1 MSSPIGYAST
11 TPLRTRTVQGI
22 HQLSATLLS
31 TQFPDPQ
38 KRFEEARSLTLW
50 WMNRRVKNELNRGI
64 PPPAWSG
71 ESFEVDQHGQLYAAV
86 TVPDLNLWTCRL
98 EHDDPEV
105 AARTWSVDIAL
116 RQVGSEVIFLE
127 RTLCVS
133 PANCIHPAPQN
144 VPRIIRDL
152 VTKVGLSDVVPITGN
167 PWYLTTPG
175 DLDLLQLLLSDNSRL
190 LPVIMLTEADEIS
203 ADRGYKVAR
212 FVLDPVA
219 LAKEL
224 LGLAHAVVMPRELGF
239 EWTKRVG
246 RSWTAFY
253 GAIRTYRPGLSF
265 SDDDPYRHPLAKLDE
280 IVLWEHQTAT
290 GEKLHGEPAF
300 QAFLREKMFQTV
312 TSRPLR
318 QEDTLFYRYAKVRGL
333 SAATTPGKDSSPAE
347 EELRL
352 EVSELRKQ
360 LDEERGEKDYVYN
373 YSADLEETLQ
383 RAEKERFSL
392 RAQLEALRAGFGDA
406 ARERIPLPDSLDDL
420 EDWEQNVAGQ
430 IWIAPRAISAAGK
443 SGKAR
448 CHPPQGPSGDDGAHA
463 HQPGTEAAER
473 PDSSVGRTEVQADR
487 RLLQVT
493 FLHSSV
499 RNNSGLNQS
508 YGVLTGEPSALQ
520 FIEAGACVLQHG
532 ARVVLSSNGLKPLW
546 DMLGWGATVP
556 GRVPRLVTELLRT
569 STASAILDMTED
581 AERKNK
587 SVRSDDKTVLMI
599 DVD

>member
-1 MSSPIGYAST
+1 MSSQIVSAKAPAS
-11 TPLRTRTVQGI
+11 RTRTVQGI

-38 KRFEEARSLTLW
+38 KCFEEARSLTLW

-71 ESFEVDQHGQLYAAV
+71 EPFEIDQHGQLYAAV

-116 RQVGSEVIFLE
+116 RQVGSEVIILE

-133 PANCIHPAPQN
+133 PANCIHLTPQN

-224 LGLAHAVVMPRELGF
+224 LGLAHVVVMPRELGF

-246 RSWTAFY
+246 RPWTAFY

-265 SDDDPYRHPLAKLDE
+265 IEDDPYRHPLAKLDE

-300 QAFLREKMFQTV
+300 QAFLREKMFQTI

-333 SAATTPGKDSSPAE
+333 SAATAQSKDSSPVE

-360 LDEERGEKDYVYN
+360 LDEESGEKEFVYK
-373 YSADLEETLQ
+373 YSAELEENLQ

-392 RAQLEALRAGFGDA
+392 RAQLEALRAGFGA
-406 ARERIPLPDSLDDL
+406 VARERIPLPNSLDEL
-420 EDWEQNVAGQ
+420 GDWGKNVAGQ

-443 SGKAR
+443 SVFGDPKLVFESLLLLANEYRQMRIHGGKDFRSAYEAGLQR
-448 CHPPQGPSGDDGAHA
+448 LKL
-463 HQPGTEAAER
+463 TEARSIAESR
-473 PDSSVGRTEVQADR
+473 AGEQGEEYFVNHPFIAGKRVFLDEHIRRGTDRDQRNSLRIYFAWDQQEQLVIVGWLPSHLT
-487 RLLQVT
+487 T
-493 FLHSSV
+493 
-499 RNNSGLNQS
+499 RNS
-508 YGVLTGEPSALQ
+508 
-520 FIEAGACVLQHG
+520 
-532 ARVVLSSNGLKPLW
+532 
-546 DMLGWGATVP
+546 
-556 GRVPRLVTELLRT
+556 
-569 STASAILDMTED
+569 
-581 AERKNK
+581 
-587 SVRSDDKTVLMI
+587 
-599 DVD
+599 